1 MASFTINPLT
11 AHTGVEVG
19 GLDFTQPIDTDD
31 RAGLRRAFA
40 DHHVLV
46 MREQHFTPDQ
56 FEAAAQVL

>member
-11 AHTGVEVG
+11 AHTGVEVV

-40 DHHVLV
+40 DI
-46 MREQHFTPDQ
+46 TCW
-56 FEAAAQVL
+56 